1 MGQLARVQPQSRA
14 VTEYCE
20 PPLTVALAAALD
32 SRISVLELKVCGPE
46 SRAIL
51 QAYVDGASPP
61 LADEEE
67 IDTIIA
73 GMAVA
78 LPRAKGDGA
87 VAEAKLDIYAASLA
101 DIPLIDL
108 RAASDHLIKTARFF
122 PSVAEIRA
130 AASITG
136 RPRAARVARARVMIV
151 RHDRDWQ
158 PPIEEMLTAEETA
171 QLERIV
177 ATPLAGRVDQR

>member
-20 PPLTVALAAALD
+20 PPLTAALAAALD

-67 IDTIIA
+67 IDTIVA
-73 GMAVA
+73 GLAVA

-87 VAEAKLDIYAASLA
+87 VAEAKLDIYAAALA

-108 RAASDHLIKTARFF
+108 RAAADHLIKTARFF

-158 PPIEEMLTAEETA
+158 PPIAEISTSDA
-171 QLERIV
+171 LHQV
-177 ATPLAGRVDQR
+177 HAALAAHPSKR